1 MPAKGFS
8 VAAAAVLFSAW
19 SGVGMAQTAEDADD
33 PGEKINRAIF
43 KANEALDHAVLR
55 PIAQAYQKHVADGV
69 RQGVHNIVHN
79 LGEPANAVNNM
90 LQGDSQHAWN
100 SVQRLAVNTTVGGA
114 GAVDVA
120 AKWGL
125 PARDVDF
132 GETLAYWGV
141 GPGPYVMVPVLGP
154 SNLRDAIGT
163 AVDIA
168 FNPMTWV
175 GGAPVAYAQAG
186 TTSTKV
192 VDVRSQ
198 HLQDLDD
205 LEKNS
210 LDYYAALRS
219 VYRQHREAELRDTLP
234 QGAVATRRAAPE
246 DTP

>member
-1 MPAKGFS
+1 MPAKGLS
-8 VAAAAVLFSAW
+8 VAAAVLLFGW
-19 SGVGMAQTAEDADD
+19 SGAGMAQTADNAND
-33 PGEKINRAIF
+33 PAEKINRAIF

-55 PIAQAYQKHVADGV
+55 PVAEAYQKHVPQGV

-79 LGEPANAVNNM
+79 LGEPANAVNNV
-90 LQGDSQHAWN
+90 LQGDSQDAWN

-120 AKWGL
+120 AKWGM

-154 SNLRDAIGT
+154 ANLRDAVGT
-163 AVDIA
+163 AVDVA
-168 FNPMTWV
+168 MNPMTWV

-186 TTSTKV
+186 STGAKV

-219 VYRQHREAELRDTLP
+219 VYLQHREAEIQDTLP
-234 QGAVATRRAAPE
+234 QGAVATRRGAPE
-246 DTP
+246 DEP